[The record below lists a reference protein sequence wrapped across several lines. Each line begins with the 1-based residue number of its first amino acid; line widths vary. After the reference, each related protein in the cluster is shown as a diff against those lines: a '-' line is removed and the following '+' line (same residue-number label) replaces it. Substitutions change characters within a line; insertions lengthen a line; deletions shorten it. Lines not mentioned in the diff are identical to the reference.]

1 MKHEYSQTDQR
12 RAAKARAWT
21 EIGEA
26 QITHTLFGKAKVRII
41 LQRDKT
47 RRASW
52 LLAMLLTLMAAVAWL
67 EWLAPQ
73 PTERTEIVDIS
84 LPVNDSV
91 QESAVAPLVENKPL
105 PAAPRAQSNSAHTG
119 QTAAIPVQP
128 RAVQESQAQTVS
140 PIAYNDDTKNPAE
153 EISPPTSISANQ

>member
-1 MKHEYSQTDQR
+1 MKHEESRADQR
-12 RAAKARAWT
+12 RAAKARVWT

-52 LLAMLLTLMAAVAWL
+52 LLAMLLTMLAAVAWL

-84 LPVNDSV
+84 LPVNATEQKS
-91 QESAVAPLVENKPL
+91 SVENMPL
-105 PAAPRAQSNSAHTG
+105 PAAPRVQKNSADTG
-119 QTAAIPVQP
+119 QTAAIPIQSQP
-128 RAVQESQAQTVS
+128 LQESQAQTVS
-140 PIAYNDDTKNPAE
+140 PIAYNNATKNPAE
-153 EISPPTSISANQ
+153 ETIPPTAISANQ